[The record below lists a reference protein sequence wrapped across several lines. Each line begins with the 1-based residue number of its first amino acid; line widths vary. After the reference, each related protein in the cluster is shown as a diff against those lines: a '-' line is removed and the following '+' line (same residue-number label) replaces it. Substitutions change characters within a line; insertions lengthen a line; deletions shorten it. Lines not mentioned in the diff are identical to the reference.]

1 MAYQNTLQLFFTP
14 ASFIYNDSSHTVN
27 SENSPISLTYIAD
40 AHEYHPHPLTTE
52 KRFFL
57 QIMRV
62 QLQCLLQNQTRI
74 KDVLD
79 FVSSSWRQACAIIKE
94 ARLLGV
100 GYITESTITADEV
113 MAIRSTIL
121 LRSMKTKLEV
131 TFEIKVQSGEGVT
144 GLDMKLKPSA
154 RVVYGEDLKEK
165 KLGGFLEQKASLETS
180 VEDGSGVCA
189 RAVRELEGK
198 LLSRG
203 KK

>member
-1 MAYQNTLQLFFTP
+1 M
-14 ASFIYNDSSHTVN
+14 S
-27 SENSPISLTYIAD
+27 
-40 AHEYHPHPLTTE
+40 
-52 KRFFL
+52 
-57 QIMRV
+57 
-62 QLQCLLQNQTRI
+62 
-74 KDVLD
+74 
-79 FVSSSWRQACAIIKE
+79 
-94 ARLLGV
+94 V

-144 GLDMKLKPSA
+144 ELDMKAKPSA

-165 KLGGFLEQKASLETS
+165 KLGGFLEQKANLERS
-180 VEDGSGVCA
+180 VDDGSGVCA